1 MIGNPSQKAHAEAS
15 WKGWQKKMEKLAA
28 IAGKRNI
35 VNTYV
40 WDADG
45 GLRTEQQSF
54 AHSAE
59 HTLGGSFSISGG
71 AGLELGIGAAGAKV
85 ELTVLAQGSL
95 TQTLSKTESKS
106 TGVELNVD
114 LYGVESIGITNHDD
128 LPILPGEKVDRYRF
142 MTFYLEGSTR
152 NFHDFWS
159 HVVDPEWL
167 RSNGEEARAL
177 RQAMGKANK
186 TWRVLHRVTYV
197 ERPALMGFGRDVRTE
212 DSTIGDVV
220 RSYLEQL
227 TENQTAQQG
236 QLDDIKKLL
245 QVIQSKLGS

>member
-1 MIGNPSQKAHAEAS
+1 M
-15 WKGWQKKMEKLAA
+15 
-28 IAGKRNI
+28 
-35 VNTYV
+35 
-40 WDADG
+40 
-45 GLRTEQQSF
+45 
-54 AHSAE
+54 
-59 HTLGGSFSISGG
+59 
-71 AGLELGIGAAGAKV
+71 
-85 ELTVLAQGSL
+85 
-95 TQTLSKTESKS
+95 
-106 TGVELNVD
+106 
-114 LYGVESIGITNHDD
+114 
-128 LPILPGEKVDRYRF
+128 PGEKVDRYRF